1 MSSPLN
7 QRSES
12 WRETLMSYAAITA
25 IAALVWIWA
34 SNQTRQ
40 VAEANLRLVFVSSS
54 PEAQTVGPTEPIA
67 VRVQFTGSKT
77 AVDHAVDAV
86 AGRTLSVTVGTCGVP
101 NSIGGHELS
110 LADVIEQ
117 IPVVESTGA
126 TVRSTQPSF
135 TTIAIDSRGK

>member
-1 MSSPLN
+1 MSAQPT
-7 QRSES
+7 QA
-12 WRETLMSYAAITA
+12 RETWQQTLMSYAAVTA

-40 VAEANLRLVFVSSS
+40 VAEANLRIVFVPSS
-54 PEAQTVGPTEPIA
+54 PEAQTVGPVEPIS

-126 TVRSTQPSF
+126 SVRSTQPSF
-135 TTIAIDSRGK
+135 TTIAIDSPGK